1 MRWARRPSW
10 SLTTSRRRSSS
21 WTTCIT
27 CRTAASSRTAH
38 RIRCAMRV
46 SRWCDSSCMAS
57 RMVRSRSNT
66 RLASSRRI
74 SSSVTDDCPIRMIN
88 VRGIGHH
95 AVDSVWRLGYASRFF
110 ALTIASSGA
119 SFRRLRLLIR
129 ELYFTGVLS
138 LIIILVSGL
147 FVGMVLGLQGYHT
160 LQTYGS
166 ESALG
171 VLVALSLVREL
182 GPVVSAL
189 LFASRAGSAMTA
201 EIGLMKATEQ
211 LAAMEIMAV
220 DPIARVVAPRFWAG
234 VISMPLLAAMFSA
247 MGVYGGYL
255 IGVVVIGVDEG
266 SFWSQMQSAV
276 DFREDIV
283 NGVIKSVVFGIAV
296 TWIALFEG
304 YDAPPTAEGVS
315 GATTRTVVTSSL
327 AILGLDFIL
336 TAFMFRGA

>member
-1 MRWARRPSW
+1 MFN
-10 SLTTSRRRSSS
+10 RSA
-21 WTTCIT
+21 I
-27 CRTAASSRTAH
+27 
-38 RIRCAMRV
+38 
-46 SRWCDSSCMAS
+46 
-57 RMVRSRSNT
+57 
-66 RLASSRRI
+66 
-74 SSSVTDDCPIRMIN
+74 IN
-88 VRGIGHH
+88 VRTIGHH
-95 AVDSVWRLGYASRFF
+95 TVNGLWRLGYASRFF
-110 ALTIASSGA
+110 ALILLQSGT
-119 SFRRLRLLIR
+119 SFRRLRLIIR

-138 LIIILVSGL
+138 LIIVLVSGL
-147 FVGMVLGLQGYHT
+147 FVGMVLGLQGYQT

-211 LAAMEIMAV
+211 LSAMEMMAV

-247 MGVYGGYL
+247 MGVFGGYL
-255 IGVVVIGVDEG
+255 VGVVLIGVDEG
-266 SFWSQMQSAV
+266 SFWSQMQNAV

-283 NGVIKSVVFGIAV
+283 NGVIKSFVFGVAV

-327 AILGLDFIL
+327 AILGLDFVL
-336 TAFMFRGA
+336 TAFMFRGV